1 MPTMTTY
8 HCPLSAHLLHC
19 HPTSMVGASRGLR
32 HEGATVSDAQVLED
46 TATRRQAAIEWFE
59 LASKHARAAVLLAE
73 AEGLET
79 DALYMTQQS
88 MEAGA
93 KGIARGAGLTHR
105 EVYGHN
111 NLRLFIR
118 VVHEAVKVTE
128 TATHIDNLLAKHI
141 VKGESYNTVGQLHEI
156 LKLTTSQRDT
166 GNQEKEAK
174 EFFESML
181 TVPPQAV
188 AIMLKLLKDLDSTVE
203 AFVNYWAPKVTSTP
217 FVLKAP
223 PSNKGLTT
231 AIFLQLLTQI
241 APYLRGLS
249 KAELFLARKLI
260 RQLVANAIAAKG
272 EEQFRSELA
281 ATGWHYSISRNEVA
295 KTLDLPVAF
304 LGMLT
309 VGGLVWPHESY
320 TRYVASPQKT
330 PLTFEQAAK
339 KRQLGVGY
347 YSETVGVIKYIR
359 ELSVRAEKIITLLED
374 SYKAGYLFPDWA
386 GTT

>member
-1 MPTMTTY
+1 M
-8 HCPLSAHLLHC
+8 
-19 HPTSMVGASRGLR
+19 
-32 HEGATVSDAQVLED
+32 SDAQELED
-46 TATRRQAAIEWFE
+46 TATRRQAAGEWFE
-59 LASKHARAAVLLAE
+59 LASKHAGAAVLLAE

-79 DALYMTQQS
+79 HALYMTQQS

-93 KGIARGAGLTHR
+93 KGLARGAGLTHR
-105 EVYGHN
+105 EVRGHN
-111 NLRLFIR
+111 NLHLFIR

-128 TATHIDNLLAKHI
+128 TATHIDNLLAKHS
-141 VKGESYNTVGQLHEI
+141 VKGESYDTVGQLHAI
-156 LKLTTSQRDT
+156 FKQTASHRNA
-166 GNQEKEAK
+166 GNQEKAAK

-181 TVPPQAV
+181 TVPPKAV
-188 AIMLKLLKDLDSTVE
+188 AIMLNLLKDLDSTVE

-223 PSNKGLTT
+223 PSNKDLTT

-241 APYLRGLS
+241 APYWRGLS
-249 KAELFLARKLI
+249 KTELFLARKLI
-260 RQLVANAIAAKG
+260 RQLVADVIAAKG

-295 KTLDLPVAF
+295 KSLDVPVAF
-304 LGMLT
+304 MGMLI

-320 TRYVASPQKT
+320 PRYVAPPRKT
-330 PLTFEQAAK
+330 PLTFEQVAK
-339 KRQLGVGY
+339 NRQLGVGD
-347 YSETVGVIKYIR
+347 YSEAVGVIKYIR
-359 ELSVRAEKIITLLED
+359 ELSARAEKITTLLED